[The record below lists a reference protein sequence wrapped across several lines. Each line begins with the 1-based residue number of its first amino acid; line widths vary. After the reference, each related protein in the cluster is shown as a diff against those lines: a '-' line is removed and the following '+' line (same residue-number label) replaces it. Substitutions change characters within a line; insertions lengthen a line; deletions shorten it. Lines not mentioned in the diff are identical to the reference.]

1 MHGEL
6 KSYMFLEGG
15 FLLLDG
21 ESFNVLGT
29 WEKKGQSTPFG
40 YDFWYQPRHN
50 VMISSEWGEPKSF
63 LAGFNPAHV
72 AEGISMPVFEY
83 FLRLFIVLLFS
94 GKYGRCLHVWD
105 WQEHSTT
112 QHIDLGEDGL
122 IPLELRFLHNPDE
135 SQGYVAAALSSN
147 VIRFYKNEVCAYRYV
162 C

>member
-1 MHGEL
+1 MRAEL

-83 FLRLFIVLLFS
+83 F
-94 GKYGRCLHVWD
+94 
-105 WQEHSTT
+105 
-112 QHIDLGEDGL
+112 
-122 IPLELRFLHNPDE
+122 
-135 SQGYVAAALSSN
+135 
-147 VIRFYKNEVCAYRYV
+147 
-162 C
+162 